1 MLRLSRIFLILLF
14 VFFAVSSVSQAS
26 VLQDYRDARYAY
38 QQLLRAPQKQQ
49 YRHHWNKVFT
59 RLQHFVD
66 QHPDHEKAPG
76 AYYLLG
82 QSHEKLYEI
91 SRVKKDARAA
101 VDYYQSL
108 ARRYPSSSLA
118 DDALLFS
125 ARLQCEVLGAE
136 QAARNDCQVILQRY
150 PSGDMHKRAR
160 ELLATLPPS
169 TTPVPVKVTTS
180 QPAVSPGPHVVS
192 AIRHWQDADHTRLV
206 LDLDGIPVYR
216 VNTLPPSQK
225 DNTSARLYIDLFKT
239 NRVSTLSSNQKI
251 GGTLVKSIRVGETE
265 ERTRIVFDLA
275 QLTRYKV
282 ITLAGPPRIVIDL
295 ANHVG
300 ATLKEDVPQLET
312 STDAVK
318 GDSGSD
324 QISQVLQRVPADETP
339 QIHLPD
345 VAAKTHGKLRIV
357 VDAGHGG
364 KDPGAI
370 GPGKLYEKDVVLK
383 LAKTLAQRLE
393 SSFHCE
399 VLLTR
404 DRDIYIPLLERTAY
418 ANEVDADLFISIHAN
433 ASVNKKAYGI
443 ETFYLNFSKTDKAM
457 AVAARENGMSLQEV
471 GDLELILFDMM
482 ANSKINESS
491 RLAAEIQSSLV
502 GQLSRKYSN
511 VKDLGVRQGPFHV
524 LLGATM
530 PSVLVEVAF
539 ISHSREAKRLNSRTY
554 RERSAEAIVHG
565 VRQYLQSQN
574 LLAKRASDS

>member
-1 MLRLSRIFLILLF
+1 M
-14 VFFAVSSVSQAS
+14 SQAG

-49 YRHHWNKVFT
+49 YRHHWDKVFT
-59 RLQHFVD
+59 QLQHFVD

-108 ARRYPSSSLA
+108 AQRYPSSSLA
-118 DDALLFS
+118 DDALFFS
-125 ARLQCEVLGAE
+125 ARLQCEVLGADD
-136 QAARNDCQVILQRY
+136 AARNDCQVILQRY

-169 TTPVPVKVTTS
+169 TISAPVTAQPQATVT
-180 QPAVSPGPHVVS
+180 AGPHVVS
-192 AIRHWQDADHTRLV
+192 AIRHWQDTDHTRVV

-225 DNTSARLYIDLFKT
+225 DNASARLYIDLFQT
-239 NRVSTLSSNQKI
+239 NRIPALPSNQTI
-251 GGTLVKSIRVGETE
+251 GGTLVKSIRIGETE
-265 ERTRIVFDLA
+265 KRTRIVFDLA

-295 ANHVG
+295 ANHAG

-312 STDAVK
+312 SADAVQR
-318 GDSGSD
+318 DSGSD

-565 VRQYLQSQN
+565 VRRYLQSQN

>member
-1 MLRLSRIFLILLF
+1 
-14 VFFAVSSVSQAS
+14 VSQAG

-49 YRHHWNKVFT
+49 YRHHWDKVFT
-59 RLQHFVD
+59 QLQHFVD

-108 ARRYPSSSLA
+108 AQRYPSSSLA
-118 DDALLFS
+118 DDALFFS
-125 ARLQCEVLGAE
+125 ARLQCEVLGADD
-136 QAARNDCQVILQRY
+136 AARNDCQVILQRY

-169 TTPVPVKVTTS
+169 TISAPVTAQPQATVT
-180 QPAVSPGPHVVS
+180 AGPHVVS
-192 AIRHWQDADHTRLV
+192 AIRHWQDTDHTRVV

-225 DNTSARLYIDLFKT
+225 DNASARLYIDLFQT
-239 NRVSTLSSNQKI
+239 NRIPTLPSNQTI
-251 GGTLVKSIRVGETE
+251 GGTLVKSIRIGETE
-265 ERTRIVFDLA
+265 KRTRIVFDLA

-295 ANHVG
+295 ANHAG

-312 STDAVK
+312 SADAVQE
-318 GDSGSD
+318 DSGSD
-324 QISQVLQRVPADETP
+324 QISQVLQRVPADAP
-339 QIHLPD
+339 PRIHLPD

-565 VRQYLQSQN
+565 VRRYLQSQN

>member
-1 MLRLSRIFLILLF
+1 MLRSSRLFLILLF
-14 VFFAVSSVSQAS
+14 VLLAASVSQAS

-38 QQLLRAPQKQQ
+38 QQLLREPQKQQ
-49 YRHHWNKVFT
+49 YRHHWDKVFT
-59 RLQHFVD
+59 QLQHFVD
-66 QHPDHEKAPG
+66 RHPDHEKAPG

-82 QSHEKLYEI
+82 QAHEKLYEV

-108 ARRYPSSSLA
+108 ARRYPSSTLA
-118 DDALLFS
+118 DDALLYS
-125 ARLQCEVLGAE
+125 ARLQCEVLDADE
-136 QAARNDCQVILQRY
+136 AARNDCQVILQRY

-160 ELLATLPPS
+160 EFLASLPPS
-169 TTPVPVKVTTS
+169 AAPVAVNVSAP
-180 QPAVSPGPHVVS
+180 QPTVASGPHVVS
-192 AIRHWQDADHTRLV
+192 AIRHWQDNDHTRLV

-225 DNTSARLYIDLFKT
+225 DNTSARLYIDLFQT
-239 NRVSTLSSNQKI
+239 NRVPTLPANQKI
-251 GGTLVKSIRVGETE
+251 SGTLVKSIRVGEAE
-265 ERTRIVFDLA
+265 NRTRIVFDLNE
-275 QLTRYKV
+275 LTRYKV

-295 ANHVG
+295 ANHAG
-300 ATLKEDVPQLET
+300 AILKEDVPQLET
-312 STDAVK
+312 SAVAVK
-318 GDSGSD
+318 DASAPD
-324 QISQVLQRVPADETP
+324 QISQVLQQVPAEETP
-339 QIHLPD
+339 RIHLPD
-345 VAAKTHGKLRIV
+345 VAAKTRGKLRIV

-370 GPGKLYEKDVVLK
+370 GPGNLYEKDVVLH
-383 LAKTLAQRLE
+383 LAKTLKSRLE

-502 GQLSRKYSN
+502 EQLSRKYSN

-554 RERSAEAIVHG
+554 RERSAEAIVQG

-574 LLAKRASDS
+574 LLAKRAQDS